1 MISYYKDEGVRVV
14 VADLVR
20 VRVRIRVRAKYS
32 EPAVA
37 CIQCN
42 DALQTIYMDCTQGCF
57 YSGRKGGQVAPSI
70 SKRGPHGL

>member
-14 VADLVR
+14 VADL

-42 DALQTIYMDCTQGCF
+42 DALQTIYMDCTMSIEHVTVVYSF
-57 YSGRKGGQVAPSI
+57 YTSC
-70 SKRGPHGL
+70 